1 LRLHKRESP
10 LELLEVAR
18 LGGEAD
24 TVKRALGDVFAREVD
39 LLLSHLANMK
49 PDAMGYAK
57 LAGQAQVLFK
67 IQKTFE
73 ITAAEGKE
81 AAENLRR

>member
-1 LRLHKRESP
+1 MRSEKTP

-18 LGGEAD
+18 LGGEAE
-24 TVKRALGDVFAREVD
+24 TVKRVLGNVLEQEIEM
-39 LLLSHLANMK
+39 LLSHLSNMK

-67 IQKTFE
+67 IKRSLDIQT
-73 ITAAEGKE
+73 AEGK
-81 AAENLRR
+81 AAASSLKGD

>member
-1 LRLHKRESP
+1 MLRKETP
-10 LELLEVAR
+10 LELVEIAR
-18 LGGEAD
+18 MGGEAE
-24 TVKRALGDVFAREVD
+24 TVQRVLGSVLDSEIE

-67 IQKTFE
+67 IRKSLDIQQ
-73 ITAAEGKE
+73 AEGKE
-81 AAENLRR
+81 AAGNLRR